1 MKNLSKLFAM
11 ALALIMT
18 MALTVPAM
26 AAEITITNAV
36 EGQTYSAYK
45 IFDVTKS
52 GDDSYAYTIS
62 TSNNWFEAV
71 QTYANDPDK
80 ELDLTPVQGDSTKYN
95 VSITEDLSEEEQ
107 EAFAKD
113 FAIYLNNNKSN
124 KPVTEDVVASSE
136 NATITVT
143 EPGYYF
149 VDSSLGAVCALL
161 TTDSEFTLVEKNQEP
176 TIDKTIV
183 GSGNNNTAKVGDP
196 IPYQIVVTA
205 GGAAD
210 TAYVVH
216 DRMSSGLD
224 LDQDSF
230 KIKVNDVDV
239 PAENY
244 EIEFAPDFTSDLADC
259 PYYDSEATTTD
270 CTFEIT
276 FNQTYTSALT
286 AGTQIVITYTATL
299 NEDAVIGTDPNT
311 NEAIL
316 DYGNT
321 STPTE
326 TTNTYSYSF
335 DLVKTDG
342 ENKVLTGAKFKLY
355 DAETNGNEIKVVK
368 IANGEYRVAMADE
381 TGVEIEAGQ
390 ATISGL
396 ANGTYWLEE
405 TAAPAGYNMLESRV
419 SITIEN
425 ANNDATVT
433 DNQDGTFTY
442 VSGGL
447 KVENL
452 PGQLLPS
459 TGGMGTTIFY
469 TLGGVL
475 VVAAGVLLVTKK
487 RMHDMEG

>member
-1 MKNLSKLFAM
+1 MRTKRATKRLLALLLTFVFAM
-11 ALALIMT
+11 AMNLS
-18 MALTVPAM
+18 VF
-26 AAEITITNAV
+26 AAGINIGNAV

-62 TSNNWFEAV
+62 TSNEWFTDV
-71 QTYANDPDK
+71 QAYDATDDNF
-80 ELDLTPVQGDSTKYN
+80 ELTAIAGDSTKYN
-95 VSITEDLSEEEQ
+95 VAVTEGFDAA
-107 EAFAKD
+107 AFAT
-113 FAIYLNNNKSN
+113 YLNSKKGNKSAT
-124 KPVTEDVVASSE
+124 VYDDAESTTLTLTVSE
-136 NATITVT
+136 A
-143 EPGYYF
+143 GYYF
-149 VDSSLGAVCALL
+149 VDSSLGALCSLL
-161 TTDSEFTLVEKNQEP
+161 TTDSEFTLVEKNQKP

-183 GSGNNNTAKVGDP
+183 DAGDNNTAKVGDP

-230 KIKVNDVDV
+230 KIKVNDDDV
-239 PAENY
+239 PAANY
-244 EIEFAPDFTSDLADC
+244 KIEFAPDFTSAPEDC
-259 PYYDSEATTTD
+259 PYYDSEAKTTD

-276 FNQTYTSALT
+276 FDQTYTSALT

-368 IANGEYRVAMADE
+368 TADGEYRVAMADE

-405 TAAPAGYNMLESRV
+405 TAAPDGYNMLESRV
-419 SITIEN
+419 SIIIEN
-425 ANNDATVT
+425 ENNDATVT
-433 DNQDGTFTY
+433 DNLDGTFTY

-459 TGGMGTTIFY
+459 TGGMGTTLFY
-469 TLGGVL
+469 TIGGLL
-475 VVAAGVLLVTKK
+475 VVCAGVLLVTKK